1 MAGDFDN
8 SVSVSLS
15 AKVNEKPFYAARVYE
30 FISLLTQQFRD
41 VTRKVRHLLLRVS
54 FIGQPLN
61 ALEPLTI
68 TYAMNKKKDHAST
81 AVTQGHS
88 TTF

>member
-8 SVSVSLS
+8 SVSFTLS

-30 FISLLTQQFRD
+30 LISLLTQQFRD

-68 TYAMNKKKDHAST
+68 RYAMNKKKTMLA
-81 AVTQGHS
+81 QR
-88 TTF
+88 

>member
-1 MAGDFDN
+1 MTTVSH
-8 SVSVSLS
+8 SVFLQKLMKNHST
-15 AKVNEKPFYAARVYE
+15 YAARVYE
-30 FISLLTQQFRD
+30 LISLLTQQFRD

-68 TYAMNKKKDHAST
+68 TYAMNKKRDHAST
-81 AVTQGHS
+81 AVTQGHP

>member
-1 MAGDFDN
+1 MKN
-8 SVSVSLS
+8 HSM
-15 AKVNEKPFYAARVYE
+15 YAARVYE
-30 FISLLTQQFRD
+30 LISLLTQQFRD

-68 TYAMNKKKDHAST
+68 RYAMNKKKTMLA
-81 AVTQGHS
+81 QR
-88 TTF
+88 